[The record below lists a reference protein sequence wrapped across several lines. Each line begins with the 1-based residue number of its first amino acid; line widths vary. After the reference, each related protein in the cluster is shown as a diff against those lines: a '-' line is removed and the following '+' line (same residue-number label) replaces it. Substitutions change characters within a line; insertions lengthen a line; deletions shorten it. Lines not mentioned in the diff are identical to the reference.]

1 MAAPTL
7 TAEMLVV
14 FGLVAVVVAL
24 FVSERIPPDTTAIG
38 VVVVLVVL
46 QGWTRMDADAAIA
59 GFSNRATL
67 TVVGMFVISAGVQ
80 QVGLIRWLGRRVAG
94 VAGGDPRRLLA
105 VTVGI
110 TGPLAGF
117 INNTPVVAMFIPM
130 VTDLAD
136 RYHVSPSKLLLP
148 LSYASML
155 GGTLTLVG
163 TATNILT
170 SDIAAAFGAAD
181 PGRYPNLHRISMF
194 EFTGVGLIVLGVG
207 LLYLLTV
214 GQRLLP
220 ERIQPADLTDEFGL
234 RGYLSRVYVRPESP
248 LVGRTVAETLGDHEL
263 DLDVLQVAR
272 GDRTFIAPG
281 SDREI
286 QTRDVLTVRAADP
299 ILERFVAEYDL
310 RRLPRATVTEDE
322 LDLRNGRGT
331 IAELVVAPDSGLVG
345 ETIATTHLRERFSAV
360 VLAARNGDDL
370 LREGLPD
377 VTLSEGTGLLVHA
390 TETDLRHLADT
401 GDVVVTELAFGTLGE
416 REGDG
421 VQWPDAGVAVAIV
434 VGVIGL
440 AALGIFPIVIT
451 ALGGVVAMVV
461 TGILR
466 PSEAYDAVSW
476 EVIFLLAG
484 VIPLGTAIQRTG
496 GAEFLAGTIVSTA
509 GTLPAIGVLLLFYLL
524 TGLLANLITPIA
536 SVVLLLPIAVDAAVR
551 IGANEFAFLLGVMF
565 AASTA
570 FMTPVGYQTNL
581 MVYSPGG
588 YRFADYVRV
597 GAPLQLLLALVT
609 TGAIAL
615 FWGV

>member
-509 GTLPAIGVLLLFYLL
+509 GTFPAIGVLLLFYLL

>member
-1 MAAPTL
+1 MAVPTL
-7 TAEMLVV
+7 TTEMLVV
-14 FGLVAVVVAL
+14 FGLVAFVVAL
-24 FVSERIPPDTTAIG
+24 FVSERVPPDTTAIG
-38 VVVVLVVL
+38 VIVALVVL
-46 QGWTRMDADAAIA
+46 QGWTRMDTDAAIA

-67 TVVGMFVISAGVQ
+67 TIVAMFVISAGVQ
-80 QVGLIRWLGRRVAG
+80 RVGLIRWLGRRVAD
-94 VAGGDPRRLLA
+94 VAGGNPRRLLG

-117 INNTPVVAMFIPM
+117 VNNTPVVAMFIPM

-163 TATNILT
+163 TATNILA
-170 SDIAAAFGAAD
+170 SDLAAD
-181 PGRYPNLHRISMF
+181 FASTDPNRYPNLHRISMF

-207 LLYLLTV
+207 VLYLLTV

-220 ERIQPADLTDEFGL
+220 ERIHPADLTEEFGL
-234 RGYLSRVYVRPESP
+234 RGYLSRVYVRPDSP
-248 LVGRTVAETLGDHEL
+248 LVGHTVKEVFGDHEL
-263 DLDVLQVAR
+263 DLDVLQIVR

-281 SDREI
+281 SDQEI
-286 QTRDVLTVRAADP
+286 QTRDVLTVRAAGP
-299 ILERFVAEYDL
+299 VLERFVEEYNL
-310 RRLPRATVTEDE
+310 RRFPRATVTEDE

-331 IAELVVAPDSGLVG
+331 IAELVVGPDSRLVG
-345 ETIATTHLRERFSAV
+345 ETIATARLRERFSAV
-360 VLAARNGDDL
+360 VLAARKGDDL
-370 LREGLPD
+370 LRAELPD
-377 VTLSEGTGLLVHA
+377 VKLSEGTGLLVHA
-390 TETDLRHLADT
+390 TENNLRHFAET

-416 REGDG
+416 REGEG
-421 VQWPDAGVAVAIV
+421 IQWPDAGVAVAIV

-440 AALGIFPIVIT
+440 AALGVFPIVIT

-466 PSEAYDAVSW
+466 PGDAYDAVSW

-496 GAEFLAGTIVSTA
+496 GAAFLAETIVSYA
-509 GTLPAIGVLLLFYLL
+509 GVLPAVGVLLLFYLL

-536 SVVLLLPIAVDAAVR
+536 SVVLLLPIAVDAAVE
-551 IGANEFAFLLGVMF
+551 IGANEFAFLLAVMF

-588 YRFADYVRV
+588 YRFTDYVRV

-609 TGAIAL
+609 TGAITMM
-615 FWGV
+615 WGV

>member
-1 MAAPTL
+1 MVAPAL
-7 TAEMLVV
+7 TTEMLVV
-14 FGLVAVVVAL
+14 FGLVGVVVAL
-24 FVSERIPPDTTAIG
+24 FVSERVPPDTTAIG
-38 VVVVLVVL
+38 VVVALVAL

-67 TVVGMFVISAGVQ
+67 TIVAMFVISAGVQ
-80 QVGLIRWLGRRVAG
+80 QVGLIRWLGRKVAAI
-94 VAGGDPRRLLA
+94 AGGDPRRLLGL
-105 VTVGI
+105 TVGI

-117 INNTPVVAMFIPM
+117 VNNTPVVAMFIPM

-163 TATNILT
+163 TATNILA
-170 SDIAAAFGAAD
+170 SDLAAD
-181 PGRYPNLHRISMF
+181 FASADPNRYPNLHRISMF

-207 LLYLLTV
+207 LLYLLTI

-220 ERIQPADLTDEFGL
+220 ERIHPVDLTEEFGL

-248 LVGRTVAETLGDHEL
+248 LVGHTVEEVFGDHEL
-263 DLDVLQVAR
+263 DLDVLQIVR

-286 QTRDVLTVRAADP
+286 QTRDVLTVRAAEP
-299 ILERFVAEYDL
+299 VLERFVGEYGL
-310 RRLPRATVTEDE
+310 RRFPRATVTEDE

-331 IAELVVAPDSGLVG
+331 IAELVVAPDSRLVG
-345 ETIATTHLRERFSAV
+345 ETIASAHLRERFSAV
-360 VLAARNGDDL
+360 VLAARRGDDL
-370 LREGLPD
+370 IREELPD
-377 VTLSEGTGLLVHA
+377 VPLSEGTGLLVHA
-390 TETDLRHLADT
+390 TENDLRHFVGT

-416 REGDG
+416 REGEG
-421 VQWPDAGVAVAIV
+421 VEWPDAAVAVAILA
-434 VGVIGL
+434 GVIGL
-440 AALGIFPIVIT
+440 AALGVFPIVIT

-496 GAEFLAGTIVSTA
+496 GAEFLAETVVSTA
-509 GTLPAIGVLLLFYLL
+509 GTFPDVGVLLLFYLL

-536 SVVLLLPIAVDAAVR
+536 SVVLLAPIAVDAAVR
-551 IGANEFAFLLGVMF
+551 IGANEFAFLLAVMF

-588 YRFADYVRV
+588 YRFTDYFRV
-597 GAPLQLLLALVT
+597 GAPLQLLLAIVT
-609 TGAIAL
+609 TGVIATI
-615 FWGV
+615 WGV